1 MTYLIV
7 GVDRSTLASWHQNVR
22 ADDAT
27 GAARAAA
34 TRAARRGIDLVVAAV
49 IGPCSN
55 VLYAP
60 PLVAAAAPQ
69 AAAALA
75 PQAA

>member
-22 ADDAT
+22 AEDACSAALT
-27 GAARAAA
+27 AAARAAQ
-34 TRAARRGIDLVVAAV
+34 RGIDLVVAAV
-49 IGPCSN
+49 IGPGSN

-60 PLVAAAAPQ
+60 PVEARVAPRAA
-69 AAAALA
+69 
-75 PQAA
+75 